1 MKTIDE
7 DIRSGNLKQ
16 IYLLYGT
23 EDYLKRQYR
32 DKLKNAL
39 TAAGED
45 SGMGG
50 MLSGGDGDM
59 NFNRF
64 EGKDINPKQV
74 IDLAET
80 LPFFAERRVILIENS
95 GFFKNACDELAEY
108 LAQPA
113 ASTYFVFVEEEVDK
127 RSKMYKAVKNAGKIV
142 EFATQTEE
150 LITRWVLARLKKEGK
165 NITGS
170 VMQLF
175 LGKTGSDMGNID
187 RELEKLICKIYEDHV
202 LGKLSDARYA
212 ALDAQY
218 AKEQNELECE
228 IVQLEKAVSG
238 YEQNRKS
245 AERFIALI
253 DKYENFDTLT
263 TTMLNEFVEKILIH
277 ERARKGSQDTTQ
289 EVEIYFNFV
298 GKYMPP
304 HFGEVTLTPE
314 EQEELRKREE
324 RKNKLHQNYLRRKA
338 SGAQKA
344 WEKRYNAKRKTQ
356 IEAAKAAIREEDI
369 SNGVFIPVGQLP
381 QQVPQKAPVQAHAA
395 V

>member
-80 LPFFAERRVILIENS
+80 LPFLRSAESFLSRTAVFSKMPAMNWRSIWHSRCKHLFRVCGGGSGQAFQDVQGSEERRKNS
-95 GFFKNACDELAEY
+95 GIRHPDGRTDYALG
-108 LAQPA
+108 
-113 ASTYFVFVEEEVDK
+113 
-127 RSKMYKAVKNAGKIV
+127 AGAP
-142 EFATQTEE
+142 E
-150 LITRWVLARLKKEGK
+150 KEGK

-175 LGKTGSDMGNID
+175 LSKTGSDMGNID
-187 RELEKLICKIYEDHV
+187 RELEKLICYTMDKSVIEAADVEAIATEQTTNRIFEMVNAIAEHNQ
-202 LGKLSDARYA
+202 RR
-212 ALDAQY
+212 ALDLY
-218 AKEQNELECE
+218 YDLLTLKEPPMR
-228 IVQLEKAVSG
+228 IM
-238 YEQNRKS
+238 Y
-245 AERFIALI
+245 LI
-253 DKYENFDTLT
+253 TRQFQILLHLRDMAGKGFDNQ
-263 TTMLNEFVEKILIH
+263 TM
-277 ERARKGSQDTTQ
+277 
-289 EVEIYFNFV
+289 
-298 GKYMPP
+298 
-304 HFGEVTLTPE
+304 
-314 EQEELRKREE
+314 
-324 RKNKLHQNYLRRKA
+324 
-338 SGAQKA
+338 AQKA
-344 WEKRYNAKRKTQ
+344 GIPPFAVKRNLTQARGFGAGQLRQALEDGVALEEAVKTGRMNDQ
-356 IEAAKAAIREEDI
+356 MAVELFIIRYSAAK
-369 SNGVFIPVGQLP
+369 
-381 QQVPQKAPVQAHAA
+381 QKK
-395 V
+395 